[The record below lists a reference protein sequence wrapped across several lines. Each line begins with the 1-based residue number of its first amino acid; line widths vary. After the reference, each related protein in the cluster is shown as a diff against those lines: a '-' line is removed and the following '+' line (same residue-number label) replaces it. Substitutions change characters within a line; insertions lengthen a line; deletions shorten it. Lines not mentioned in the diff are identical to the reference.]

1 MRSCCHQSLC
11 PGINNSAESLQR
23 MRSQKI
29 QVAALREND
38 FVHGFELVN
47 SKNRIA
53 NITRYD
59 LAIPHLRIPHRAC
72 GLSTPTADNVSLGS
86 QVNSEPVSTISCS
99 MT

>member
-1 MRSCCHQSLC
+1 MRSCHHQSFS

-38 FVHGFELVN
+38 FVNGFEPVN

-59 LAIPHLRIPHRAC
+59 LAIPHYEFHIALADVDSYCRQRLTWKPGEFRA
-72 GLSTPTADNVSLGS
+72 GVHDKLFDD
-86 QVNSEPVSTISCS
+86 
-99 MT
+99 